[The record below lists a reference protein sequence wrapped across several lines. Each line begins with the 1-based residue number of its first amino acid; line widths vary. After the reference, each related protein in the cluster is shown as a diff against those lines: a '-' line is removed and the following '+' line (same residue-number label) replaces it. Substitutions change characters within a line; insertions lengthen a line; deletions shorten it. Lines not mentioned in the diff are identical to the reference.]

1 MYKTQLFIIF
11 SFMCSYSIASNNTSC
26 KLCTDIVDIINSEL
40 HLANSTINIIEEVV
54 QTFCNHMIIPFRKH
68 ECLFILDNLQNI
80 INWLLDGLSPNDICT
95 KIGFC

>member
-1 MYKTQLFIIF
+1 MYKQTIIIMLFCMIN
-11 SFMCSYSIASNNTSC
+11 YSIASNNTKCNLC
-26 KLCTDIVDIINSEL
+26 KDVVNIIDSEV

-54 QTFCNHMIIPFRKH
+54 KTFCNHMIIPFRKN

-95 KIGFC
+95 KIGLC